1 MARVNQFEQE
11 TGIKDEE
18 ICYVGDEIVDLAVMK
33 RVGLSAAPAD
43 ASQEAIS
50 VVEYVTRVGGGKG
63 V

>member
-1 MARVNQFEQE
+1 MARVDQFEQE

-33 RVGLSAAPAD
+33 RVGLYVAPAD

-50 VVEYVTRVGGGKG
+50 VADYVTRVGGGKG

>member
-33 RVGLSAAPAD
+33 RVGLPVAPAD

-50 VVEYVTRVGGGKG
+50 VAEYVTRVGGGKG